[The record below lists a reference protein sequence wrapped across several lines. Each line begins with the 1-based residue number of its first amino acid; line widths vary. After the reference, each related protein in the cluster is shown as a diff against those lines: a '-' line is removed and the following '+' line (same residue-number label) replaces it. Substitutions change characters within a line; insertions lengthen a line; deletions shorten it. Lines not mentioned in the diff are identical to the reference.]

1 MCGISGIINLDGKP
15 VVESQLSAMMQ
26 AMKHR
31 GPDDNGMFAENGMGL
46 GFVRLSI
53 LDLSPAGHQPMF
65 SADERYVLIFNG
77 EIFNYI
83 ELREELIG
91 LGRQFRTQSDSEI
104 LLATYEQ

>member
-1 MCGISGIINLDGKP
+1 MCGISGIIHLDGKP
-15 VVESQLSAMMQ
+15 VPEAQLSAMMG

-31 GPDDNGMFAENGMGL
+31 GPDDEGAFTESGLGL

-53 LDLSPAGHQPMF
+53 LDLSPAGHMPMF

-83 ELREELIG
+83 EPARGTAEPG
-91 LGRQFRTQSDSEI
+91 PSVSHNRRF
-104 LLATYEQ
+104 